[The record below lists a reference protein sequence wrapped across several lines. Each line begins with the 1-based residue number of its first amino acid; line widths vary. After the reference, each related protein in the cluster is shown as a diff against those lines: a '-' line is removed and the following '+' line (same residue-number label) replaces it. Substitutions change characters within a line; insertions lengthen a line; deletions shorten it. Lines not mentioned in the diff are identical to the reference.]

1 MTFQNRSVY
10 LPIST
15 ALPAGLASARAIT
28 SNTLTMDKFTV
39 PFGKETWYT
48 EHITIIQTVMEQH
61 RFA

>member
-48 EHITIIQTVMEQH
+48 HTYYNNSNCYGTT
-61 RFA
+61 